1 MISTFRTTL
10 LFLVPVLVGFHLP
23 AHADENA
30 PSVSSAVE
38 AWLSSPHADSSSEAF
53 RHWDED
59 GEIPPA
65 CATCHSSSGFM
76 DYIGADGSAIGQV
89 DTPAAP
95 LSVVEC
101 ATCHSVPAEAMDS
114 VTFPSGTMISNL
126 ESSATCVVCHQG
138 RESTPSVN
146 AAITGLDNDTPSAEL
161 NFINVH
167 YRVAAAMLF
176 GTEVKGAYEYDGKV
190 YSGKFSHIAGLDT
203 CSSCH
208 NPHSLEVAQE
218 NCVSCHKVDALS
230 DIRTSQVDYDGDG
243 DLTEGISGEIQ
254 SLHQTLGTAIYA
266 YAAEVTDAPIIYAT
280 GAYPYFFNDTNGNG
294 TGDPGETI
302 YPNRY
307 ASWTPRLL
315 KAAYNYQYIAVDPGA
330 YAHNPHYAIQILI
343 DSIDDLAQI
352 VEVDM
357 PETSRP

>member
-10 LFLVPVLVGFHLP
+10 LFLLPVLVGFHLP
-23 AHADENA
+23 AYADENP

-38 AWLSSPHADSSSEAF
+38 AWLNSPHADYSSEAF

-59 GEIPPA
+59 GEIPTS
-65 CATCHSSSGFM
+65 CAACHSSSGFM
-76 DYIGADGSAIGQV
+76 DYVGADGSEAGQV
-89 DTPAAP
+89 DNPAAP

-101 ATCHSVPAEAMDS
+101 ATCHTPTAEALDS
-114 VTFPSGTMISNL
+114 VAFPSGAMISNL
-126 ESSATCVVCHQG
+126 GSSATCTVCHQG
-138 RESTPSVN
+138 RQSTSSVN
-146 AAITGLDNDTPSAEL
+146 AAVTGLGDDTPSADL

-176 GTEVKGAYEYDGKV
+176 GTEVKGAYEYDGKE
-190 YSGKFSHIAGLDT
+190 YGGKFAHVPGLDT

-208 NPHSLEVAQE
+208 NPHSLDVALE
-218 NCVSCHKVDALS
+218 NCVGCHKVDALG
-230 DIRTSQVDYDGDG
+230 DIRTSSVDYDGDG
-243 DLTEGISGEIQ
+243 DLAEGISGEIQ
-254 SLHQTLGTAIYA
+254 SLHQTLGTAMYA
-266 YAAEVTDAPIIYAT
+266 YASEVTGAPIIYTA

-294 TGDPGETI
+294 AGEPGETI

-330 YAHNPHYAIQILI
+330 YAHNPHYAIQILL
-343 DSIDDLAQI
+343 DSISDLAEK
-352 VEVDM
+352 VAVDM